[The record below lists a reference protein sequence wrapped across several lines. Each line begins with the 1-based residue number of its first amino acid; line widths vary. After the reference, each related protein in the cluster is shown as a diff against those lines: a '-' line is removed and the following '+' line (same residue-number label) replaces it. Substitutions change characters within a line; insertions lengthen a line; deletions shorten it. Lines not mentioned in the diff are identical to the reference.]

1 MKQITTGFWPNAKP
15 IAVTFS
21 YDDGRIHDLQL
32 IELLNKYGFKGTF
45 HLNSGTIGKPGKVT
59 EDEIRTHYTGHEVA
73 LHTVTHPQPTHTP
86 DIVMLEEVLQ
96 DRRSL
101 EEITGQII
109 NGMSYPYG
117 RWTAATCD
125 ILRACGIVYSRTT
138 RADNSFATPA
148 DWLQWHPT
156 CHDRHATPEL
166 VASCFKGAAWA
177 TAGRLL
183 YIWGHSY
190 EFEREGGWEA
200 IEALLKNVRETGEDS
215 IWAATNHEIY
225 TYVEAQKRLVFAA
238 DASIVHNPT
247 ATTVWIGVNGEPTA
261 IGAAETVQLK

>member
-125 ILRACGIVYSRTT
+125 ILRACGIVYSLPHVPTT
-138 RADNSFATPA
+138 PLPHPPTGSNGTP
-148 DWLQWHPT
+148 P
-156 CHDRHATPEL
+156 
-166 VASCFKGAAWA
+166 V
-177 TAGRLL
+177 
-183 YIWGHSY
+183 
-190 EFEREGGWEA
+190 
-200 IEALLKNVRETGEDS
+200 
-215 IWAATNHEIY
+215 
-225 TYVEAQKRLVFAA
+225 
-238 DASIVHNPT
+238 
-247 ATTVWIGVNGEPTA
+247 TTVMPPRNSSLLALREPPGLLPAASSTSGVTA
-261 IGAAETVQLK
+261 MSLNAKAAGKPLKLS